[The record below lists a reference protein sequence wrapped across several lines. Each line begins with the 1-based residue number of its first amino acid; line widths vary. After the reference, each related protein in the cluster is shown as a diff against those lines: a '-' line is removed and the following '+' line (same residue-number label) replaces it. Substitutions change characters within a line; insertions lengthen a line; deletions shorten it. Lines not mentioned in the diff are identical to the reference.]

1 MKKICCICCA
11 LAVALTS
18 FVLMS
23 SVSVRAAN
31 EFENAEIG
39 YGELIDSF
47 IETVNPDEV
56 NYLEI
61 INKTDYENF
70 IEYLQDNQA
79 SYDLNANSMNYS
91 ADFNDEKHLNALLI
105 DAMNAGYV
113 TNYYGDISLFW
124 AGGNNSSG
132 THYRLGDRIITI
144 LQNDGRTDAYSFL
157 NSNKEQFLLGTYE
170 PDINESAPA
179 THYYVT
185 GKPQKTYYYYP
196 NREGD
201 YNISARTR
209 FEEHYSMAVQFYS
222 VSPALAAR
230 SLGRAM
236 HYFMDMTATPHA
248 AGIRANSPVEDWLH
262 IRDTHAEY
270 ETFGNSILEDNYILF
285 SDKYSFVYQNSF
297 STVFNNIVDLMG
309 CEMYADLT
317 RHSNSSNP
325 EYVSM
330 VEMGLYLAQ
339 EYGTAIINR
348 FMYDVNAASSFPKL
362 QNNGIYCIRNYS
374 GLYMDVDDMLTAEGT
389 HLSTYFYHGQI
400 NQRFKVVFNTVG
412 SNLLTINIVPMLS
425 LEKFVSAVDDATG
438 FDMSINLPQVSD
450 NIYQEYRITFMP
462 LLNGGAR
469 INLNAECKKVIS
481 VRDRSSGQNRLN
493 VDDFDPERTDQQWFF
508 ELYS

>member
-1 MKKICCICCA
+1 MQKNNIRGEKYEKNLLYLLCFG
-11 LAVALTS
+11 VALTS

-144 LQNDGRTDAYSFL
+144 LQ
-157 NSNKEQFLLGTYE
+157 
-170 PDINESAPA
+170 
-179 THYYVT
+179 YV
-185 GKPQKTYYYYP
+185 
-196 NREGD
+196 N
-201 YNISARTR
+201 
-209 FEEHYSMAVQFYS
+209 
-222 VSPALAAR
+222 
-230 SLGRAM
+230 
-236 HYFMDMTATPHA
+236 
-248 AGIRANSPVEDWLH
+248 
-262 IRDTHAEY
+262 
-270 ETFGNSILEDNYILF
+270 
-285 SDKYSFVYQNSF
+285 
-297 STVFNNIVDLMG
+297 
-309 CEMYADLT
+309 
-317 RHSNSSNP
+317 
-325 EYVSM
+325 M

-348 FMYDVNAASSFPKL
+348 FMYDVSAASSFPKL

-400 NQRFKVVFNTVG
+400 NQRFKVVFNT
-412 SNLLTINIVPMLS
+412 NEADLLTINIVPMLAP
-425 LEKFVSAVDDATG
+425 EKLVSAVDDFWA
-438 FDMSINLPQVSD
+438 FDISINSPQSNSD
-450 NIYQEYRITFMP
+450 VHQKYRITFMS

-481 VRDRSSGQNRLN
+481 VRDRSAGQNRLN
-493 VDDFDPERTDQQWFF
+493 VGDFDPERTDQQWFF
-508 ELYS
+508 ELFS